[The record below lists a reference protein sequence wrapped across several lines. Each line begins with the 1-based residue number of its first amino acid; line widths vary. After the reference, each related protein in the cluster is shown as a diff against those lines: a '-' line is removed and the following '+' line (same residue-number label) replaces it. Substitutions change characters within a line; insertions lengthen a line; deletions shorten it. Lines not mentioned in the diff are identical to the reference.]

1 MDLKISFQD
10 GSPVHLINNTSIDDL
25 NSKSDNEKVTYKNFR
40 PNILTSSEPYS
51 EDNWKFIKMNKVELL
66 NIQPC
71 DRCVLTTVNVE
82 TGVRGKEPL
91 ETLKK

>member
-1 MDLKISFQD
+1 M
-10 GSPVHLINNTSIDDL
+10 
-25 NSKSDNEKVTYKNFR
+25 TYKNFR

-51 EDNWKFIKMNKVELL
+51 EDNWKFIKINQVELL
-66 NIQPC
+66 NLQPC

-91 ETLKK
+91 ETLRK